1 MEQTQS
7 TRSGWFGD
15 SVPVRALFAVVLA
28 SLVNAGIVFA
38 TQTLEIAPDFMA
50 LRYPP
55 VVFLTHLGVL
65 GAAAVYSQLD
75 RFVAARERAFRRIA
89 VVVLV
94 ISFVPDVALLA
105 VDPAATVAG
114 VVVLMAMH
122 VVVAGVAVGLL
133 AGFPGG
139 DR

>member
-7 TRSGWFGD
+7 TRSGWFGG
-15 SVPVRALFAVVLA
+15 SVSVRALFAVVLA

-55 VVFLTHLGVL
+55 VVFLTVLGVL
-65 GAAAVYSQLD
+65 GAAAVYSRFD
-75 RFVAARERAFRRIA
+75 RIVEDRDRAFRRIA
-89 VVVLV
+89 IVVLV

-122 VVVAGVAVGLL
+122 VVVAGVAVGVLTGM
-133 AGFPGG
+133 ASG